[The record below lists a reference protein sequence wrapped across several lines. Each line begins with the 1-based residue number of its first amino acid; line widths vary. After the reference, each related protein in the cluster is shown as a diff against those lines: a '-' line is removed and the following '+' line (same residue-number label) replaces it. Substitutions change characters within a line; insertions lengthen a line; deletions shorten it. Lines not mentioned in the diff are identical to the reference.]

1 MNLTLQFKTANEFVQ
16 RAEELAREVLGREYK
31 RHLVKGNLVKECESA
46 LKNCWM
52 KSHQDLWGDEFLKR
66 WVKNYVMYFM
76 AEVYKAVYTDTQDNQ
91 LSSVFSNA
99 YVGAIVREFGF
110 KLQF

>member
-1 MNLTLQFKTANEFVQ
+1 MDLTQQFKTSNEFVQ

-31 RHLVKGNLVKECESA
+31 RYLSKGNLVKECETA
-46 LKNCWM
+46 FKNCWV
-52 KSHQDLWGDEFLKR
+52 KAHQELWGDEFLKR
-66 WVKNYVMYFM
+66 WVKNYVMYYM
-76 AEVYKAVYTDTQDNQ
+76 AVVYEAVYTATKDNQ